1 MHLLRNRTLTSK
13 AILAAVA
20 NRIRLFDVYASLKR
34 KHIGSQVV
42 IANYHRVTMIK
53 DDWSCE
59 SLSPQA
65 FESQIEYFRQNFEIL
80 SLDQLSRHLRQDRS
94 LPKKAVVV
102 TFDDGYLD
110 NYVYARPILRKYGV
124 PATFFLTTGHIGG
137 SRLFWWDKVGYAV
150 EHTRKQWLELTEF
163 GTWELPAYDRR
174 KTRNRIVNAIR
185 DLPEQRKNLAIED
198 LLRVAG
204 VSIPDALA
212 KEVILSWEEVVEMSE
227 EGIDF
232 GAHTL
237 THPILTNMP
246 LEQAKL
252 EIVQSK
258 KDIET
263 KIGRQ
268 VNFFSYPN
276 GSLNSEIVDIVKQ
289 AGFVAGVTA
298 DPSWITQESDVYRL
312 GRIMMIGDSNRSAV
326 LLCGLWGDLGV
337 LRRL

>member
-1 MHLLRNRTLTSK
+1 
-13 AILAAVA
+13 
-20 NRIRLFDVYASLKR
+20 
-34 KHIGSQVV
+34 
-42 IANYHRVTMIK
+42 
-53 DDWSCE
+53 
-59 SLSPQA
+59 
-65 FESQIEYFRQNFEIL
+65 
-80 SLDQLSRHLRQDRS
+80 
-94 LPKKAVVV
+94 
-102 TFDDGYLD
+102 
-110 NYVYARPILRKYGV
+110 
-124 PATFFLTTGHIGG
+124 
-137 SRLFWWDKVGYAV
+137 
-150 EHTRKQWLELTEF
+150 
-163 GTWELPAYDRR
+163 
-174 KTRNRIVNAIR
+174 
-185 DLPEQRKNLAIED
+185 LPEQRKNLAIED